1 VKVTIDDVANDAGV
15 SIKTV
20 SRVMNNEPSVRDS
33 TRERVLSSVAKLNY
47 RPNAAARS
55 FASKHAFTIA
65 CLYDNPNAYY
75 VTDLHRGLLN
85 VLQPANYEL
94 LINPA
99 PVNVDIQ
106 DLVERLKEQSRVA
119 GVILT
124 SPFSENNDLLKALEG
139 AAISYVKILSSPAG
153 SEPQSNT
160 VYVDDYHGSFMLTKS
175 LIETGHRSIAFIQGN
190 PEHRSTKERLKG
202 YLAALDAHD
211 ISVNNDIILSTQYTF
226 HHGEESAIELLSTTA
241 LPDAIIAGN
250 DEMAAGVLSAC
261 RQQGLDCPKDLSIA
275 GFEDSPFSRQSWP
288 KLSTVHQDNIAIAE
302 LAAERLL
309 AINNK
314 RDEEYAALSYEP
326 QVILRNSTNKKA

>member
-33 TRERVLSSVAKLNY
+33 TRQRVLSSVAKLNY

-55 FASKHAFTIA
+55 FASKHAFTVA

-99 PVNVDIQ
+99 PVNVDIV
-106 DLVERLKEQSRVA
+106 DLVQRLKEQSRVA

-124 SPFSENNDLLKALEG
+124 SPFSENDELVEALEA

-153 SEPQSNT
+153 SEPQDNT
-160 VYVDDYHGSFMLTKS
+160 LYVDDFHGSLMLTKS
-175 LIETGHRSIAFIQGN
+175 LIASGHNRIAFIQGN
-190 PEHRSTKERLKG
+190 PEHRSTKERYKG
-202 YLAALDAHD
+202 YVAALEAHD
-211 ISVNNDIILSTQYTF
+211 IELDNSIIRSTQYTF
-226 HHGEESAIELLSTTA
+226 NHGEESAIELLKTQK

-261 RQQGLDCPKDLSIA
+261 RQHDLDCPKDISIA

-288 KLSTVHQDNIAIAE
+288 KLTTVHQDNIEIAE
-302 LAAERLL
+302 LAAQRLL
-309 AINNK
+309 ALNRK
-314 RDEEYAALSYEP
+314 QDDEYATLQYLP
-326 QVILRNSTNKKA
+326 QVILRDSSNKKA